1 MQTPSITWTYRGTL
15 FRARNLDTQGATA
28 AIAFLREQPEL
39 TNASLSISDFER
51 LWHAFKLSFKAPYT
65 IEPSS
70 QLLNF
75 EETRLQ
81 LQNGQRFRWSASG
94 IPINTYF
101 IFVFTFFQRRA
112 SVYASTTVKD
122 ARRILN
128 QPPTI
133 ELHRCTYL
141 SKSWFCFTLPSA
153 VPGILDLLQILQRTI
168 AFQTQAWSIEEFH
181 LFWQTVQYVAATDKR
196 RAEIRRFYADQL
208 WQRTIDSHLL
218 ITAAELLHFL
228 HRHHPMDLQAFLQ
241 CFDTCLLLPA
251 ASWTYHC
258 QTLAARIEALATACQ
273 TTAREVHPY
282 QSDAFDTS
290 HEPAYLQR
298 HRSFSQSATQWPGAV
313 PSLELRQHLASG
325 RASFIRCMEAP
336 AQCTFCACPTP
347 AHQAI
352 LLDLR
357 HLHGGCLALH
367 PLLSGQAYVLRNHA
381 RFADH
386 LPITFLGLTWDD
398 LKDICVPLPVELRAH
413 EPATWFQS

>member
-196 RAEIRRFYADQL
+196 RVEIRRFYADQL

-325 RASFIRCMEAP
+325 RASFIRC
-336 AQCTFCACPTP
+336 
-347 AHQAI
+347 
-352 LLDLR
+352 
-357 HLHGGCLALH
+357 
-367 PLLSGQAYVLRNHA
+367 
-381 RFADH
+381 
-386 LPITFLGLTWDD
+386 
-398 LKDICVPLPVELRAH
+398 KDICVPLPVELRAH